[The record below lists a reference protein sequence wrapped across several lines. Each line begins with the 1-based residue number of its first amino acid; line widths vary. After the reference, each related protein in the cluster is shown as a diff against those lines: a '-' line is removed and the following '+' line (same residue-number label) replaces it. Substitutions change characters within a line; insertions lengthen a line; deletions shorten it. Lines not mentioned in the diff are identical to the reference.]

1 MRHIA
6 ILLAIA
12 AGAFAGQPITRAEV
26 PATIGILDSLP
37 TLPGEWAVALA
48 NSRQDLAGVA
58 QTIDARRTETAKA
71 PKVAAFLQ
79 ARDSLVRALQDT
91 AIKIKPD
98 QEKWLAAH
106 AEGYQAFR
114 LASQA
119 FDAWLQ
125 EPASIAVRKVGVGR
139 WPDLTPR
146 QAQVITRL
154 LEIEDETSPHIVG
167 QKIISVPVSSS
178 AAPGEK

>member
-1 MRHIA
+1 MKHIA
-6 ILLAIA
+6 ILLALA
-12 AGAFAGQPITRAEV
+12 AGAFAGQPLTRAEV
-26 PATIGILDSLP
+26 PAAIGILDSLP

-48 NSRQDLAGVA
+48 NSRQDLAGIA
-58 QTIDARRTETAKA
+58 QAIDARRAETAKA

-79 ARDSLVRALQDT
+79 ARDSLVRVLQDT
-91 AIKIKPD
+91 AIKAKPN

-106 AEGYQAFR
+106 ADGYHAFG

-125 EPASIAVRKVGVGR
+125 EPAGVTVRKVGPGR
-139 WPDLTPR
+139 FPDLTPR

-154 LEIEDETSPHIVG
+154 LEIEDEKSLHTGG
-167 QKIISVPVSSS
+167 QKIISSPVVS
-178 AAPGEK
+178 GEK